1 MGMTANQNTRTSSS
15 SGAARSLSP
24 AQKRGSL
31 ARGGKGGGGG
41 KTDALRDTAYK
52 EGQEFF
58 GEKGSAEEDALGKLP
73 GILARLLQQRPAT
86 PTLQGLPEGGS
97 PQGVLQALAAQG
109 QQQIS
114 QGRSNFNLLKGAKK

>member
-1 MGMTANQNTRTSSS
+1 MGRTTTQDIISS

-31 ARGGKGGGGG
+31 ARGGKGGD
-41 KTDALRDTAYK
+41 KTDALRDTSYK

-73 GILARLLQQRPAT
+73 GILARLFQQRPAT
-86 PTLQGLPEGGS
+86 PTLQGLPEGGF
-97 PQGVLQALAAQG
+97 PQGILQALAAQG
-109 QQQIS
+109 QQQIG